1 MSHRATATKI
11 IQFTL
16 KPCKLGL
23 VLMAASEEGLCAI
36 LLGDDAQI
44 LKDDL
49 VYRFGHFQL
58 QESDQQFVDLFSRV
72 LTFIEAPS
80 PGSELNFLLDIMGT
94 AFQKRVWQIIS
105 TIAPGSTLTYSD
117 IAKEIDSPKSV
128 RAVAGACGANPLAI
142 VIPCHRVV
150 AKDGSLSGYRW
161 GVERKRQL
169 LEQERLNQ

>member
-1 MSHRATATKI
+1 
-11 IQFTL
+11 
-16 KPCKLGL
+16 
-23 VLMAASEEGLCAI
+23 MAASEEGLCAI
-36 LLGDDAQI
+36 LLGDDAQE

-49 VYRFGHFQL
+49 VYRFSHFQL
-58 QESDQQFVDLFSRV
+58 QESDQQFADLFSRV
-72 LTFIEAPS
+72 LAFIESPS
-80 PGSELNFLLDIMGT
+80 PDSELNFPLDIQGT
-94 AFQKRVWQIIS
+94 AFQKKVWQVIS

-117 IAKEIDSPKSV
+117 IANEIDSPKAV

-169 LEQERLNQ
+169 LEEEGRTMQYRAKQT